1 MIFELCPTLSRDL
14 IKREFLNTAAAFG
27 VLVLLGFA
35 AGMIFPDMA
44 QQTLQ
49 NFAAQIEQ
57 LGLTDDVPQSQMMAT
72 LFFNNITASL
82 LSMLYGLIPF
92 LPLSAL
98 ALGTNALM
106 LGAFA
111 AIYQQQGIG
120 LGVYVLGVLPHG
132 IFELSALILSC
143 ALGLLLCRT
152 GTERILKKSDTPFFR
167 RVLDCIRVFLTFS
180 VPLLLVAALI
190 ETYVPPRDR
199 EREVRMAQTV
209 PARQTVQ
216 NMTEGSPVSLILR
229 FALPIFISQVFQ
241 QLYSTADAFI
251 VGKYLGTNAFAA
263 VSSSG
268 TLIMLLTSLFI
279 GTAMG
284 AGVAISKYFGAG
296 DYENVSRAIHTNL
309 AFGIVSGTLLTL
321 IGVFLTPTFLVWMNT
336 DAQVMPQAVEYF
348 RYYFLGVLATVLYN
362 MCTSIL
368 NALGDSRRPLHYLII
383 SSLVNIALDLL
394 FIGAFR
400 WGVWSA
406 AVATVLSQGT
416 SCVLCLIH
424 LLKKGEVYTVT
435 PRNIRFHAGMLGEII
450 RYGLPSGI
458 QNCVIGLAN
467 VIVQSQINSFGMLA
481 MAAYGAHCKIEG
493 FAFLPITSFTMAC
506 TTFVGQ
512 NLGAKQYDR
521 AKRGA
526 RFCIIIAVVMAEL
539 IGLCYYIWA
548 SQLISLFDSTPGVV
562 ALGVQQARTVALFYC
577 LLAFSHSIAAVC
589 RGAGRAVVPMM
600 IMLSVWCVIR
610 IIYIMLVVHFIGEI
624 GYIYWAYPLT
634 WAISST
640 IYLIY
645 YLRSDWVHGF
655 ER

>member
-1 MIFELCPTLSRDL
+1 
-14 IKREFLNTAAAFG
+14 
-27 VLVLLGFA
+27 
-35 AGMIFPDMA
+35 
-44 QQTLQ
+44 
-49 NFAAQIEQ
+49 
-57 LGLTDDVPQSQMMAT
+57 
-72 LFFNNITASL
+72 
-82 LSMLYGLIPF
+82 
-92 LPLSAL
+92 
-98 ALGTNALM
+98 
-106 LGAFA
+106 
-111 AIYQQQGIG
+111 
-120 LGVYVLGVLPHG
+120 
-132 IFELSALILSC
+132 
-143 ALGLLLCRT
+143 
-152 GTERILKKSDTPFFR
+152 
-167 RVLDCIRVFLTFS
+167 
-180 VPLLLVAALI
+180 
-190 ETYVPPRDR
+190 
-199 EREVRMAQTV
+199 MAQTV

-296 DYENVSRAIHTNL
+296 DYENVSRAVHTNL

-435 PRNIRFHAGMLGEII
+435 PRNIRFHT
-450 RYGLPSGI
+450 
-458 QNCVIGLAN
+458 
-467 VIVQSQINSFGMLA
+467 GMLA

-548 SQLISLFDSTPGVV
+548 SQFISLFDSTPGVV